1 MAQVKISELTA
12 KGSALQATD
21 LLEISQLVGSAYV
34 SKSVN
39 GGDIIDAA
47 QSGMQSELIS
57 GTNIKTINSSS
68 ILGSGDLLVGTVTS
82 VGLTTDALG
91 TDVSVSGSP
100 ITGSGSIT
108 LSIPTASALNTGK
121 LSKTDWTTFN
131 NKQDALVSGTNIK
144 TINGNSLLGS
154 GDLVISGGGG
164 LTIGTTAITSGT
176 IGRVLFQG
184 TGNVLQQSS
193 NLFWDNTN
201 GRLGIGTASPSQTL
215 HIIGTFRASGGTQTG
230 AIYGAGTNF
239 NLGSDAYIQ
248 CTGTTGKNSGLTIN
262 RFSTSEYASVDL
274 ITNASFVSG
283 WSIQMVP
290 TSTRLDVVD
299 RNPADN
305 VRMTFHNG
313 GNIGIGTTTNAGYKL
328 DVNGSSRFLDK
339 VSIGSPTAASAVLEI
354 SSTIQGFLPP
364 RMTTTQKNAIS
375 SPAAG
380 LVVYD
385 TTLNKLCVRTASTWE
400 TITSA

>member
-12 KGSALQATD
+12 KGSALQGTD

-68 ILGSGDLLVGTVTS
+68 ILGSGDLSVGTVTS

-131 NKQDALVSGTNIK
+131 NKQNALVSGTNIK

-154 GDLVISGGGG
+154 GDLVVGGGG

-176 IGRVLFQG
+176 IGRILFEG
-184 TGNVLQQSS
+184 TGNVVQESV

-201 GRLGIGTASPSQTL
+201 SRLGIGTASPNMSLDIRTGNVG
-215 HIIGTFRASGGTQTG
+215 IGVT
-230 AIYGAGTNF
+230 
-239 NLGSDAYIQ
+239 SDA
-248 CTGTTGKNSGLTIN
+248 G
-262 RFSTSEYASVDL
+262 F
-274 ITNASFVSG
+274 
-283 WSIQMVP
+283 
-290 TSTRLDVVD
+290 
-299 RNPADN
+299 
-305 VRMTFHNG
+305 
-313 GNIGIGTTTNAGYKL
+313 KL
-328 DVNGSSRFLDK
+328 DVNGSSRASSLVINGTSALFNSGISVFQNSTNRAFS
-339 VSIGSPTAASAVLEI
+339 VSASVTKSNGAERILFSLNSSELTNQQSMDFGYIGATALTNRYFYLQSSESGVGYGGGVVLQHNGGWASVGSSSYIASAVFHVA
-354 SSTIQGFLPP
+354 STNRGFLPP
-364 RMTTTQKNAIS
+364 RMTTTQKNAIA
-375 SPAAG
+375 SPVAG
-380 LVVYD
+380 LIVYD
-385 TTLNKLCVRTASTWE
+385 TTLNKLCVYTTAWE

>member
-12 KGSALQATD
+12 KGSALQGTD

-68 ILGSGDLLVGTVTS
+68 ILGSGDLSVGTVTS

-131 NKQDALVSGTNIK
+131 NKQNALVSGTNIK

-154 GDLVISGGGG
+154 GDLVVGGGG

-176 IGRVLFQG
+176 IGRILFEG
-184 TGNVLQQSS
+184 TGNVVQESV

-201 GRLGIGTASPSQTL
+201 SRLGIGTASPNMSLDIRTGNVG
-215 HIIGTFRASGGTQTG
+215 IGVT
-230 AIYGAGTNF
+230 
-239 NLGSDAYIQ
+239 SDA
-248 CTGTTGKNSGLTIN
+248 G
-262 RFSTSEYASVDL
+262 F
-274 ITNASFVSG
+274 
-283 WSIQMVP
+283 
-290 TSTRLDVVD
+290 
-299 RNPADN
+299 
-305 VRMTFHNG
+305 
-313 GNIGIGTTTNAGYKL
+313 KL
-328 DVNGSSRFLDK
+328 DVNGSSR
-339 VSIGSPTAASAVLEI
+339 AS
-354 SSTIQGFLPP
+354 S
-364 RMTTTQKNAIS
+364 
-375 SPAAG
+375 
-380 LVVYD
+380 LVI
-385 TTLNKLCVRTASTWE
+385 NG
-400 TITSA
+400 TSALFNSGISVFQNSTNRAFSVSASVTKSNGAERILFSLNSSELTNQQSMDFGYIGATALTNRYFYLQSSESGVGYGGGVVLQHNGGWASVGSSSYIACLT